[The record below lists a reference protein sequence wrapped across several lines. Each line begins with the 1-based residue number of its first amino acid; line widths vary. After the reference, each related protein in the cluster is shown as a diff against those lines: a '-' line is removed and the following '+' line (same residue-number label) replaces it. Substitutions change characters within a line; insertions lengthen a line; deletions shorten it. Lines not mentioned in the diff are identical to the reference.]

1 MAEEKIG
8 VVSRFFAKINVA
20 AVNIT
25 SGELK
30 IGDKIRIKGAT
41 TDFEHVVD
49 SMQIEHESVEV
60 AKAGDSVGMKVA
72 ERVRDKD
79 EVFKLTDD

>member
-20 AVNIT
+20 AVDIT

-30 IGDKIRIKGAT
+30 VGDKIRIKGAT
-41 TDFEHVVD
+41 TDLEHVVD
-49 SMQIEHESVEV
+49 SMQIEHATVEV

-72 ERVRDKD
+72 ERVREKD